1 MTGQNKQGGKETI
14 GQDKAAK
21 NRRGDRRVL
30 EKILN

>member
-1 MTGQNKQGGKETI
+1 MIGQDRQDVKERT

-30 EKILN
+30 E